1 MGTLWTDLRHAVRSL
16 RASPLG
22 TTVAALTIAVGVG
35 ATTTI
40 LSVANTFLLRP
51 PPGITEAGDLVT
63 LHEVSPDG
71 SSFHSFSHPSF
82 VHLREAGGGLQDL
95 AAWTIMPTAL
105 ATGEEPQALAGMGV
119 SPNYFGMLGTRPFLG
134 RLLVEGDDPGPGG
147 PRVVVLSYGTW
158 KRRLAANPDII
169 GQSVI
174 LNGEP
179 HTVVGV
185 AEEGFQG
192 HITGVDVSLWLPF
205 SLSLRPEQI
214 GNLLNP
220 RANWLELVGRLSP
233 GTTAS
238 QASVML
244 TPVLGQFLAEAG
256 IPGDRAVDVR
266 DWAPVPAPVLLP
278 VAGFL
283 GMLLVLAGLIL
294 MIASA
299 NVANILLV
307 RAMARSREIAVRLAL
322 GATRARLVRQL
333 ATESVV
339 LFAIGGAGGALIA
352 LWATGV
358 LSTFRPPIPIPLALD
373 FSPDGRVFLVT
384 LVVILGTGLLFGLAP
399 ALRSTRPDLTRSLK
413 DEPGLIL
420 MGRFRIR
427 GTFVVAQVAGTT
439 LLLVVAGLF
448 VRTLGRAGDVDL
460 GFDLTG
466 LHVLTVESES
476 HGYTTAATLS
486 LAQELERR
494 VAALPGVESVGT
506 TDFLP
511 LNMGNRQTAFAIP
524 GREPVEGVGRFGT
537 DYTSI
542 TPGYLG
548 AMGIPLLR
556 GRGFT
561 EADRAGAPPVM
572 IINET
577 LARLAWP
584 NEDPVGKL
592 VNFGSFTEG
601 PPPTEI
607 IGVARDAKYRS
618 LGEQGISM
626 TYTPL
631 TQAAPRGLALLVRAG
646 PGSAPPGPSLRAVL
660 RELAPT
666 LPLGTNS
673 PYRDVVAVSLL
684 PNRIASLV
692 ATIFG
697 ATGLLLAT
705 VGLYGVLAF
714 TVQTR
719 RREIA
724 VRMALGAADTN
735 VRRLVLRD
743 GMRLTAIGL
752 GLGLAAA
759 AVLARLLGGLLYGLS
774 PLDPLTY
781 GVIIGVMLGTGWVA
795 ALGPIRR
802 ALRTEPLE
810 VLRHG

>member
-724 VRMALGAADTN
+724 HRMALGAADTN
-735 VRRLVLRD
+735 VRRLGLRD

>member
-40 LSVANTFLLRP
+40 LSVANAFLLRP
-51 PPGITEAGDLVT
+51 PPGITEARDLVT

-71 SSFHSFSHPSF
+71 SGFHSFSHPSF
-82 VHLREAGGGLQDL
+82 VQLREAGGGLQDL
-95 AAWTIMPTAL
+95 AAWTIVPTAL

-134 RLLVEGDDPGPGG
+134 RLLVEDDDGPGG
-147 PRVVVLSYGTW
+147 PRVVVLSHGTW
-158 KRRLAANPDII
+158 KRRLGANPDII
-169 GQSVI
+169 GQVVI

-185 AEEGFQG
+185 AEDGFQG
-192 HITGVDVSLWLPF
+192 HITGLDVSLWVPISPSVRPDQRDDLL
-205 SLSLRPEQI
+205 LS
-214 GNLLNP
+214 P
-220 RANWLELVGRLSP
+220 RANWLELVGRLAP

-244 TPVLGQFLAEAG
+244 TPVLGRFLAEAG

-358 LSTFRPPIPIPLALD
+358 LSTIRPPIPIPLALD

-460 GFDLTG
+460 GFDLAG

-476 HGYTTAATLS
+476 HGFTTAATLS
-486 LAQELERR
+486 LAQELERQ

-631 TQAAPRGLALLVRAG
+631 AQAAPRGLALLVRVG
-646 PGSAPPGPSLRAVL
+646 PGSALPGPSLRAVL

-673 PYRDVVAVSLL
+673 PYRDVVGVSLL

-719 RREIA
+719 RREIG

-774 PLDPLTY
+774 PVDPPTY